1 VKTRPTGPA
10 KIIVERLT
18 KTFLLAGGTVEA
30 LRAVD
35 LEVRE
40 GEFCCLVGPSGC
52 GKTTLLR
59 LIAGLERPTSGEVHI
74 RSPDRDGRPLNA
86 MVFQEQS
93 VFPWMTVEDNV
104 AYGLRMGRA
113 ARDRVRREVDRHLRM
128 VGLAGFGGAYPHQ
141 LSGGMKQRV
150 SLARALAVDP
160 EVLLM
165 DEPFAA
171 LDEQTKILLQ
181 DQLMRIWDETR
192 KTVVFITHSIDE
204 AIALGDRVV
213 VMTARPGRVKLS
225 IEVDLPRPRTVY
237 ELKSSPAFADL
248 VSRVWSALKDEVLD
262 AYREQIQMGTTA

>member
-1 VKTRPTGPA
+1 MKTRRTGPA
-10 KIIVERLT
+10 KITIERLT
-18 KTFLLAGGTVEA
+18 KTFPLAGRTVEA
-30 LRAVD
+30 LGAVD

-59 LIAGLERPTSGEVHI
+59 LIAGLERPTSGELHI
-74 RSPDRDGRPLNA
+74 RSPDRDIRPLNA

-113 ARDRVRREVDRHLRM
+113 ARDRVSQEVERHLRM
-128 VGLAGFGGAYPHQ
+128 VGLAGFARAYPHQ

-165 DEPFAA
+165 DEPFVA

-181 DQLMRIWDETR
+181 DQLMRIWDDTR

-213 VMTARPGRVKLS
+213 VLTARPGRVKLTV
-225 IEVDLPRPRTVY
+225 EVDLPRPRTVY
-237 ELKSSPAFADL
+237 ELKSSPAFAGL

-262 AYREQIQMGTTA
+262 AYREQMGTTT